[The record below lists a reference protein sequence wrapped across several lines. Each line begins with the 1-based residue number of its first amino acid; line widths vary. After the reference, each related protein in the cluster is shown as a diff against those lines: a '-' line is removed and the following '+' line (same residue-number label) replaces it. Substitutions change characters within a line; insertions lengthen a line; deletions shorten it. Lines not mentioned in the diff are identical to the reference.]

1 MEGMT
6 EAAAGLLER
15 AVCYGLESVEGIRQS
30 ALSRPTPCAG
40 WDLKELL
47 CHVNESLAA
56 LHQGAD
62 GGRIDL
68 SPSSGEDGPPSER
81 IEDLVAAFREGAQ
94 SMLDHWSRL
103 EVTGGALE
111 VAGHPIASDMVAIIG
126 AVEIAVHGWD
136 ICESRGRDRPIP
148 ARLALEMLRWI
159 PLIIDN
165 VLRHTLFAAPVPIS
179 PLASP
184 SDRLVA
190 FLGRSPRGRAGAG
203 RLSSCLID
211 AGDNPRVPRPRRR

>member
-1 MEGMT
+1 MEEMT
-6 EAAAGLLER
+6 QAAAGLLER
-15 AVCYGLESVEGIRQS
+15 AVCYGLESVDGIRQS

-47 CHVNESLAA
+47 CHVNESLAT
-56 LHQGAD
+56 LHQGVD
-62 GGRIDL
+62 GGHIDL
-68 SPSSGEDGPPSER
+68 SPSSVEDSPPSER
-81 IEDLVAAFREGAQ
+81 IEDLVGAFRKGAH
-94 SMLDHWSRL
+94 SMLDNRPR
-103 EVTGGALE
+103 LE

-136 ICESRGRDRPIP
+136 ICESRGRDRPVP
-148 ARLALEMLRWI
+148 ARLALEMLRWT

-190 FLGRSPRGRAGAG
+190 FLGRSPRGRAGAARFG
-203 RLSSCLID
+203 SVLID
-211 AGDNPRVPRPRRR
+211 AGDNPRVSRPRRR